1 MNLPVVGPSIIYPW
15 LSFGFLPHG
24 VSRVMGNKLVSGV
37 LEAIT
42 IGLRNRE
49 RIILRLACFNNNF

>member
-15 LSFGFLPHG
+15 PSYGFLPHG
-24 VSRVMGNKLVSGV
+24 VSLVMGNKLASGV

-42 IGLRNRE
+42 IGLRKQRE
-49 RIILRLACFNNNF
+49 NNSKVSMP